1 MKKISLFLLSILFIT
16 SCSSDSDD
24 QKTTIVGFENVPES
38 VLAGPTAYGENLYPD
53 YKGEK
58 PALYKGYLD
67 AASNLFF
74 NTTTDPAAYGFGNG
88 GIAIS
93 QWTNSTTEGFTNQ
106 CSVYSEKAVEKKGGH
121 NGSATFAVVSVASF
135 GEPGG
140 YMYFKN
146 EEENQIQHVYITNS
160 TYAVLSMLNGDAI
173 AKKHTY
179 ERKDWFKLTF
189 IGHNS
194 KGTETG
200 RVEFYLSD
208 FRTENAKGVVTEW
221 TKVDLSSLGNVN
233 KVTFELDSSDKGDY
247 GMNTPSY
254 FCMDDIMVVHRN

>member
-38 VLAGPTAYGENLYPD
+38 VLAGPTSYGANLYPD
-53 YKGEK
+53 YKGDK

-74 NTTTDPAAYGFGNG
+74 NITTDGFGSG
-88 GIAIS
+88 GVAIS
-93 QWTNSTTEGFTNQ
+93 QWTNSIDQDYTNQ
-106 CSVYSEKAVEKKGGH
+106 CSVYSKNAVEKKGGH
-121 NGSATFAVVSVASF
+121 NGSATFAVVSVSSF
-135 GEPGG
+135 GESGG
-140 YMYFKN
+140 YMYFKD
-146 EEENQIQHVYITNS
+146 EEENQIQHAYITNS
-160 TYAVLSMLNGDAI
+160 TYAVLSMQNGDDW

-194 KGTETG
+194 KGGETG

-208 FRTENAKGVVTEW
+208 FRTENAKGIVTEW
-221 TKVDLSSLGNVN
+221 TKVDLASLGNVN
-233 KVTFELDSSDKGDY
+233 KVTFELESSDNGEY

-254 FCMDDIMVVHRN
+254 FCMDDIMVVHNN